1 MLTAPQAFALWSAIG
16 ARRPLVYQLTNFVVV
31 NEQAHVTLAIG
42 AAPLMSLHP
51 GEAEALVAIADAVVV
66 NIGTPTSEGIEAMK
80 RAATAATKARKPL
93 LIDPVGYGATELRTH
108 LVDELLAHSRP
119 SLVKGNAGEMGLLG
133 RAGGSVRGVDAASA
147 GNVAVAVET
156 IARDHQTI
164 AIATGEID
172 WASDG
177 RRTVQVA
184 GGHALLTRLTGTG
197 CWLGAVVVAAVAAS
211 PDQPLE
217 AAVAALA
224 AYGIAA
230 EAAAKRA
237 GGLGPASFRTAF
249 IDALGELEER
259 DFAGVDK
266 RLCVA
271 PAGVL

>member
-1 MLTAPQAFALWSAIG
+1 MLTAESAFALWAAIA
-16 ARRPLVYQLTNFVVV
+16 ARRPLVFQLTNLVVM
-31 NEQAHVTLAIG
+31 NESAHVTLAIG

-51 GEAEALVAIADAVVV
+51 GEAAALATIADATVV
-66 NIGTPTSEGIEAMK
+66 NIGTPTTEGVEAMK
-80 RAATAATKARKPL
+80 LAAAAASKTRKPL
-93 LIDPVGYGATELRTH
+93 LIDPVGYGATELRIA
-108 LVDELLAHSRP
+108 LVDELLALSRP
-119 SLVKGNAGEMGLLG
+119 TIIKGNAGEMSLLG
-133 RAGGSVRGVDAASA
+133 RAGGSVRGVDSA
-147 GNVAVAVET
+147 GAGNIVAAIERL
-156 IARDHQTI
+156 AREHSTI

-172 WASDG
+172 WVCDG
-177 RRTVQVA
+177 QRTAQVA

-197 CWLGAVVVAAVAAS
+197 CWLGAVIVAAVAS
-211 PDQPLE
+211 TPEQPLN
-217 AAVAALA
+217 ACIAALA

-266 RLCVA
+266 RVSVA